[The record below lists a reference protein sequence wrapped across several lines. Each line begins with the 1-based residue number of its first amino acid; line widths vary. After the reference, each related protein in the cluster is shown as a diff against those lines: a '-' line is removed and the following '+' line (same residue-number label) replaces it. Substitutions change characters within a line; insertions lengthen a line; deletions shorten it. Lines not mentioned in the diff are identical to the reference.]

1 MKERERRYMKIKHS
15 RFAKLIYY
23 YDATRNL
30 TPKEKRLLKKGL
42 KK

>member
-1 MKERERRYMKIKHS
+1 MKKRERQWMKIKHS

-23 YDATRNL
+23 YDVTKGLSERD
-30 TPKEKRLLKKGL
+30 KRLLKKGM

>member
-1 MKERERRYMKIKHS
+1 MKKRTKEWLKIKHM
-15 RFAKLIYY
+15 RFAKLVWY
-23 YDATRNL
+23 YDVTRNL

>member
-1 MKERERRYMKIKHS
+1 MKERERRYIKIKHS

-23 YDATRNL
+23 YDVTKSL
-30 TPKEKRLLKKGL
+30 SEKEKRLLKKGM

>member
-1 MKERERRYMKIKHS
+1 MKGRERRYMKIKHS

-23 YDATRNL
+23 YDVAKSL
-30 TPKEKRLLKKGL
+30 SEKEKRLLKKGM